1 MIVWME
7 DDSYDLALS
16 FQDKAGCDDL
26 WTKICEVCK
35 QPSAAS
41 NRHHLSSIFMKK
53 FVLMK
58 F

>member
-26 WTKICEVCK
+26 WTKICEVCVSRRV
-35 QPSAAS
+35 QHPLGTICPPS
-41 NRHHLSSIFMKK
+41 L
-53 FVLMK
+53 
-58 F
+58 

>member
-26 WTKICEVCK
+26 WTKICEVRVSSRV
-35 QPSAAS
+35 Q
-41 NRHHLSSIFMKK
+41 HLLGTVCPLLFTC
-53 FVLMK
+53 
-58 F
+58 